1 MFLRNIFIFFLC
13 IFVFTAIP
21 SECKSEPPQQVA
33 PSKTDTVL
41 ISFLCRHEKIIM
53 KLSQYDSTSIQLA
66 AQYFFVATA
75 AGECVRFDKPSLFK
89 VEEILAEYKDYA
101 GDEMLILKVSS
112 LSEHKF
118 DGYVMVIKN
127 IFELNA
133 KGSV

>member
-1 MFLRNIFIFFLC
+1 
-13 IFVFTAIP
+13 
-21 SECKSEPPQQVA
+21 
-33 PSKTDTVL
+33 
-41 ISFLCRHEKIIM
+41 M

>member
-13 IFVFTAIP
+13 IFAFTAIP
-21 SECKSEPPQQVA
+21 SECKSEPTQKVA

-41 ISFLCRHEKIIM
+41 ISFLCRNEKIIM
-53 KLSQYDSTSIQLA
+53 KLSQYDSKSVQLA
-66 AQYFFVATA
+66 AQYFFIATA

-89 VEEILAEYKDYA
+89 VEEIVAEYKDYD
-101 GDEMLILKVSS
+101 GDEMIVLKVSS
-112 LSEHKF
+112 LSKHKF

-127 IFELNA
+127 IFELNL